1 MNYFFFAAGII
12 SLSACVGHFT
22 MGYKQFLKP
31 VLNSNIDE
39 IPKRVMLSLFHY
51 MSVFMAISTIL
62 LLSFG
67 LGINCM
73 SCNIKDAVLIIAI
86 LYSCYTIVSF
96 TIALR
101 VGVFK
106 MFQWIFWLII
116 AVLSFLGL

>member
-1 MNYFFFAAGII
+1 MNYFFLAAGII

-51 MSVFMAISTIL
+51 MSVFMVISTIL

-73 SCNIKDAVLIIAI
+73 SCNIKDAVLMIAI
-86 LYSCYTIVSF
+86 LYSFHAVVSF
-96 TIALR
+96 IIALR
-101 VGVFK
+101 VGIFK